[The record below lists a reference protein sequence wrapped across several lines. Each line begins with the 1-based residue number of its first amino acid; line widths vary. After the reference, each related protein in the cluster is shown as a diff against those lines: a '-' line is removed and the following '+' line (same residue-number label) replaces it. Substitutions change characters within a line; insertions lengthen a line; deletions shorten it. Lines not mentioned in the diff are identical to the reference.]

1 MDISHF
7 PGIITISNIK
17 YVFTSYIKHCYYSHL
32 WHVNILKLKCLMHIL
47 KFCVIINTADE
58 FSLKKNNGKDISRE
72 IIFTIS
78 MKICNL
84 KCGEIKMSTE
94 KF

>member
-58 FSLKKNNGKDISRE
+58 FSEKKWIRY
-72 IIFTIS
+72 
-78 MKICNL
+78 
-84 KCGEIKMSTE
+84 IKRDN
-94 KF
+94 FYN